1 MTTLSSIEQAIV
13 QAVSRERLMADTQA
27 IARWVRLSG
36 TEDERK
42 AFGYIADTLRQCGVE
57 PTLYTGYGL
66 ISLPIS
72 AQLRAGQK
80 ELRAIT
86 HAMAV
91 STPEKGL
98 QLNAVYVG
106 SGGAESYASRDV
118 QGKAVVI
125 DGIAMPAKVLTAQRA
140 GAAACIFVNQDEL
153 VHEMIVSSIWGS
165 PTPENRHQLPRI
177 PVVSLGKED
186 GDTLRDM
193 FGAGQPQ
200 GIAPME
206 PWIEA
211 GLPPGIAST
220 EQEIVVHLRTQVS
233 TRWTQIPTLIAQ
245 VDGQAGGKDEQG
257 KFVLFSGHVDSWHYG
272 AMDNGSANATM
283 LETLR
288 AVLPYRHTFRRGL
301 RLAFWSGH
309 SHGRYAGSTWYAD
322 NFWEDLE
329 ANCVAHINVDSVGG
343 QNANVLS
350 EAPTMAEMQPCAA
363 QVIQA
368 LTGIE
373 YNGTRFSRAGD
384 QSFQGH
390 GIPSLFMSLSEQP
403 PRAGDSAAELFGG
416 SPAKSGGLGWWWH
429 TTEDTADKIDPA
441 LLVRDTQIYA
451 AIIYHYL
458 STAIL
463 PLNIKLSADDLLQ
476 HLRAWQQK
484 AGERFD
490 LSMVVKRAEEVQQ
503 LATQLQA
510 QLDNGADKLPP
521 ATISQLNAAIQA
533 AEKPLVRL
541 NYTSSDPYA
550 YDPAL
555 GQPPVPLLAP
565 IDALVAASP
574 ESDTAYELLILL
586 VRRRNRAMHE
596 LTQARC
602 RIEEGLAIMTQKHAT

>member
-13 QAVSRERLMADTQA
+13 QSVSRQRLMADTEA
-27 IARWVRLSG
+27 IAQWVRLSG

-42 AFGYIADTLRQCGVE
+42 AFDYIADALRQCGVE

-86 HAMAV
+86 HAMAT
-91 STPEKGL
+91 STPEEGL
-98 QLNAVYVG
+98 QLSAIYVG

-140 GAAACIFVNQDEL
+140 GAAACIFVNQDEH

-165 PTPENRHQLPRI
+165 PTPENKHLLPHI

-186 GDTLRDM
+186 GDTLLDM
-193 FGAGQPQ
+193 FEAGQPY
-200 GIAPME
+200 GIASTE

-211 GLPPGIAST
+211 GLPLGIAST
-220 EQEIVVHLRTQVS
+220 EQGIAVYLRTQVS
-233 TRWTQIPTLIAQ
+233 TRWTKIPTLIAQ
-245 VDGQAGGKDEQG
+245 LDGQEESE

-288 AVLPYRHTFRRGL
+288 TVLPYRDTFRRGL

-309 SHGRYAGSTWYAD
+309 SHGRYAGPTWYAD

-343 QNANVLS
+343 QNATVLS

-451 AIIYHYL
+451 AIIYHLL
-458 STAIL
+458 STAL
-463 PLNIKLSADDLLQ
+463 LSLNIKASADDLLQ
-476 HLRAWQQK
+476 HLHTWQQK

-490 LSMVVKRAEEVQQ
+490 LSMVVRRAEEVQQ
-503 LATQLQA
+503 LAR
-510 QLDNGADKLPP
+510 
-521 ATISQLNAAIQA
+521 S
-533 AEKPLVRL
+533 E
-541 NYTSSDPYA
+541 
-550 YDPAL
+550 
-555 GQPPVPLLAP
+555 
-565 IDALVAASP
+565 
-574 ESDTAYELLILL
+574 E
-586 VRRRNRAMHE
+586 RRV
-596 LTQARC
+596 
-602 RIEEGLAIMTQKHAT
+602 GK